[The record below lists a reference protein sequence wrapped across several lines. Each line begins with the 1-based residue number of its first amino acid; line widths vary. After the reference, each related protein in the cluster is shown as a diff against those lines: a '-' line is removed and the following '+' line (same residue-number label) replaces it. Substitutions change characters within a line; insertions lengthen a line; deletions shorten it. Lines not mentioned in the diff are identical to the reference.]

1 MEYRRNYLQA
11 LKTMRA
17 NRERD
22 GKPVSAKRSSGLAAR
37 AREQVGD
44 MGEFNPVD
52 YMEEI
57 DSFLVGLESAPDT
70 SLRPKA
76 RPEKETE
83 SLGLEDGVSL
93 RPQSR
98 GDALGNEAG
107 KRLMEDLQEEFG
119 LTQEQA
125 AAFVGNLAQET
136 GDFEF
141 MQEIKPKIEGSKG
154 GWGFAQWTGGRRKRF
169 EDWIEETGLDPKSY
183 EANWGYLKKELTEE
197 DPEIKRMGIE
207 TIKNLK
213 EMDDLEEATR
223 YVSDYFLRP
232 GEPHMEKRLRY
243 ANAYMEF

>member
-1 MEYRRNYLQA
+1 MEYKKNYLQL

-44 MGEFNPVD
+44 MNKFNPVD

-76 RPEKETE
+76 RPERESET
-83 SLGLEDGVSL
+83 LGLEDGVSL

-98 GDALGNEAG
+98 GDILGSDTG
-107 KRLMEDLQEEFG
+107 KRLMQDLMEEFD
-119 LTQEQA
+119 LTKEQA

-136 GDFEF
+136 GDFKF
-141 MQEIKPKIEGSKG
+141 MQEIEPTVEGSKG
-154 GWGFAQWTGGRRKRF
+154 GFGFAQWTGPRRKMF
-169 EDWIEETGLDPKSY
+169 EAWAAENDLDPKSY
-183 EANWGYLKKELTEE
+183 EANWGYLKKELTEA
-197 DPEIKRMGIE
+197 DSEIKNMGINTLE
-207 TIKNLK
+207 GLRGI
-213 EMDDLEEATR
+213 DDVEEATR
-223 YVSDYFLRP
+223 FISENFLRP
-232 GEPHMEKRLRY
+232 GKPHMSNRLQY